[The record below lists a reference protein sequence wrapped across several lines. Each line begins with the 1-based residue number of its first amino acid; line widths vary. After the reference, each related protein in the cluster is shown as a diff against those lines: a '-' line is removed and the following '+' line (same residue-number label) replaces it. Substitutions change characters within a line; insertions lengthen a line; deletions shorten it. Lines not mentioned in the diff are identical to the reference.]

1 MFMLRSLESPVM
13 KRFTFKKYYITCRN
27 FWGMEPQ
34 CWKTPQRAE
43 HSEKHLSQWI
53 TVFRRPRQKGHE
65 FKASLGYVGKNF
77 TKKKQ
82 TEQSKVK
89 INKTAKQKL
98 PKHKSNRDFLLTVS
112 PNLSLASSVCTAW
125 ISTCFSQLLPFVS
138 SEH

>member
-43 HSEKHLSQWI
+43 HSETHLSQWI

-98 PKHKSNRDFLLTVS
+98 PQQVKPRLPPYCIPKSVFSFLSLHCLDFYLFF
-112 PNLSLASSVCTAW
+112 LASSFCV
-125 ISTCFSQLLPFVS
+125 L
-138 SEH
+138 